1 LDPQKDESMPPDSP
15 TYDLLGIPSIQL
27 SRNML

>member
-1 LDPQKDESMPPDSP
+1 LDPQKDESMPSDSSIRE
-15 TYDLLGIPSIQL
+15 LLGIPSIQL